1 MYASYL
7 LLGMTVLCFCTHH
20 FWSFIEQKKAL
31 RKLIQFGGGL
41 SLEDIA
47 KLGPRSD
54 TYIIPSRQLLS
65 KPYGMVIYA
74 VKGRKE
80 GQEEALNMTLAFKQL
95 GLNVLS
101 ECWEN
106 FETMKEKFSS
116 TLEKIKG
123 ECNFLLVSLMSHG
136 FEGHVKGDEGE
147 PGEIN
152 ELIREVELTLPSFV
166 PVVSQINS
174 QLYQTRLVPTP
185 RSFSVP

>member
-1 MYASYL
+1 M
-7 LLGMTVLCFCTHH
+7 
-20 FWSFIEQKKAL
+20 Q
-31 RKLIQFGGGL
+31 KLIQYGCGL
-41 SLEDIA
+41 SLEDIE

-54 TYIIPSRQLLS
+54 TYIIPTNQQLS

-166 PVVSQINS
+166 PVVSQYIPSYIKPN
-174 QLYQTRLVPTP
+174 P
-185 RSFSVP
+185 RSFRYLEHIYIKNTCNPANTEPK